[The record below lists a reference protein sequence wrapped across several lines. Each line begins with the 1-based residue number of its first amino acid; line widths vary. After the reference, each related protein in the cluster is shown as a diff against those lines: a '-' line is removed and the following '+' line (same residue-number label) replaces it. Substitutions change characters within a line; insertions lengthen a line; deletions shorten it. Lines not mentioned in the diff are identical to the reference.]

1 MHREIIS
8 SADGSHTVF
17 IPELNEH
24 YHSVHGALNESLH
37 VFIEAGFN
45 QLLNYPEINI
55 LEIGFGTGL
64 NVLLTAIEA
73 GKMNK
78 RVIYTSLE
86 PFPLSKEIISNLNYT
101 EVVKDHSA
109 GFVFEKI
116 HFSPWNSPVIIHPN
130 FILEKREE
138 AIQEVSFQNKF
149 NLVYYDAFAPR
160 VQPEL
165 WTQDIFENIFNL
177 LETGGILVTYC
188 AKGAVKR
195 ALAGAGFKVESL
207 PGPPGKREMTRA
219 IKV

>member
-24 YHSVHGALNESLH
+24 YHSVHGALKESLH
-37 VFIEAGFN
+37 VFIGAGFN

-78 RVIYTSLE
+78 RVNYTSLE
-86 PFPLSKEIISNLNYT
+86 PFPLSKEIISSLNYT
-101 EVVKDHSA
+101 EAVKDHSA

-116 HFSPWNSPVIIHPN
+116 HLSPWNTPVIIHPN
-130 FILEKREE
+130 FILEKRDEE
-138 AIQEVSFQNKF
+138 IQKISLHNKF
-149 NLVYYDAFAPR
+149 NLVYFDAFAPR

-165 WTQDIFENIFNL
+165 WTQEIFEKIFDSL
-177 LETGGILVTYC
+177 DDGGILVTYC

-207 PGPPGKREMTRA
+207 SGPPGKREMTRA